1 MQEDSMETPAE
12 ENDRLKAELADAK
25 KALTAAKQAKAL
37 QEENERLSVELA
49 AIRAEAARL
58 APPAAAVA
66 AVAAP
71 DRRIDILCSKGFSLV
86 EATGLIPLLDAPAT
100 TALALDALGRI
111 AFYTRIESLSGNL
124 LYLQATIR
132 K

>member
-1 MQEDSMETPAE
+1 MQEDSMESPAE
-12 ENDRLKAELADAK
+12 ENERLKAELADAK
-25 KALTAAKQAKAL
+25 KALTTAKQAKAL
-37 QEENERLSVELA
+37 AEENERLSVELA

-58 APPAAAVA
+58 APVE
-66 AVAAP
+66 
-71 DRRIDILCSKGFSLV
+71 DRRIDILCSKGFTSV
-86 EATGLIPLLDAPAT
+86 EATGLIPLLDAPAP